1 MFVFLAVELHE
12 MNKTMRTLRE
22 QMEATFRRELV
33 SYLMSYDIPFYYL
46 SLFLNILLYIESN
59 FTILFYI

>member
-1 MFVFLAVELHE
+1 MIPTAVELHE

-33 SYLMSYDIPFYYL
+33 RYFFS
-46 SLFLNILLYIESN
+46 
-59 FTILFYI
+59 